1 MKKVKAYGEI
11 LELPEYRL
19 HWLSKVVYSTP
30 FEAFIAFVIL
40 INAVSLGL
48 LTMPGVEG
56 STRAAFE
63 KLDSFALYI
72 YTAELVIRMISY
84 GKKPWEFFRRGWN
97 IFDFAII
104 ALSPIFAGQI
114 VVLRLLRLLRLI
126 RIFRFL
132 PEVRVLTL
140 SIMRSIPPLLSMGV
154 LIFLALFIYGMAGVY
169 IFGEEL
175 PVHWGDISIAL
186 TTLFILLTLENFPV
200 YLEEAV
206 LVSPWALPFYL
217 SYIFIIVFTV
227 LNVLIGIVLNA
238 MDEARSENKKRI
250 EKIKQLDEIIHEV
263 DDMTSDGKITDAEIR
278 AQREFVD
285 AQERARTHASHL
297 ALLLVLLR
305 NLFALL
311 VQAYQY

>member
-11 LELPEYRL
+11 LELPPYRIA
-19 HWLSKVVYSTP
+19 WLSKVVYSSP
-30 FEAFIAFVIL
+30 FELVIAFVIL
-40 INAVSLGL
+40 VNAVSLGL
-48 LTMPGVEG
+48 LTMPGIEG
-56 STRAAFE
+56 NTQNAFE
-63 KLDSFALYI
+63 SLDKFALYI
-72 YTAELVIRMISY
+72 YTAELILRMLSY
-84 GKKPWEFFRRGWN
+84 GTKPWEFFRRGWN
-97 IFDFAII
+97 IFDFFIV

-114 VVLRLLRLLRLI
+114 VILRLLRLLRLI

-140 SIMRSIPPLLSMGV
+140 SIARSIPPLLSMGV

-169 IFGEEL
+169 IFGDDL
-175 PVHWGDISIAL
+175 PLHWGDISIAL
-186 TTLFILLTLENFPV
+186 TTLFILLTLENFPL

-263 DDMTSDGKITDAEIR
+263 DDITADGKITDEEVHHLREKIR
-278 AQREFVD
+278 MLEKI
-285 AQERARTHASHL
+285 ASEK
-297 ALLLVLLR
+297 
-305 NLFALL
+305 
-311 VQAYQY
+311 QQQ